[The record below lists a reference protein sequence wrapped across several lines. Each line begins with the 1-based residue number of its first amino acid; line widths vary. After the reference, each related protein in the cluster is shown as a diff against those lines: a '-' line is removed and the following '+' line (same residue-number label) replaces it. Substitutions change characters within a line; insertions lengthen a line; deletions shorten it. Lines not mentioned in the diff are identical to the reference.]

1 MWKFFTVATVVLKV
15 SLVVIP
21 VVSQAETR
29 RALLVGIDQYTSPK
43 SEEVSPAATKTFS
56 GNTEAASSAKLP
68 GRSGWRNLRGA
79 VNDVEAIQKVL
90 KKYGFKEEDILVLK
104 NGDATREGI
113 LTALRRHLIEPAV
126 PGDVHVFYYAGHGSQ
141 VVNSQS
147 LELDKKDETI
157 VPVDTQKGEA
167 VGESRDIRDKE
178 LRRLFNDIIDKG
190 AVLTVFFDSCQSGS
204 IARGLTLE
212 EEGRFLPPDPRDVA
226 RGVGAETADP
236 RPAPEARGALIFSA
250 AQDFGIAHE
259 ETDETLD
266 NKSYGAFTLA
276 LLKVLGTVRPQESAE
291 SIFLRTKSLIR
302 KVQEPVLAGLPE
314 RRQKPLFGVGLA
326 TSSENAV
333 AVRHVQ
339 EDGTVEL
346 EGGFAFGLREKCELK
361 KLGPA
366 ADSQPVRLRV
376 EQVHDWSR
384 TSARVI
390 AGKVE
395 TIRPGDLFV
404 MNLWVTPDQPY
415 LRVWLP
421 PVTPFLELRRL
432 VSEAQTL
439 RNSNR
444 VQWID
449 DLTEE
454 TPTHRLEWNG
464 SSWVLIQP
472 GVPEEK
478 LGKTFTAQQILEKF
492 PAGAKEKVKLFV
504 RFPPF
509 PELVGALNFNKG
521 KERGAIEATT
531 VHQQADYELVGRLNG
546 KTLEY
551 AWVFPNMTREEADQK
566 LPYPVRTKWRATA
579 TTPDSLKAVAGTLRE
594 ETVKIAR
601 IFSWRQLQQ
610 QAPPAEG
617 NFPYTLMLRNVEA
630 QELIPIGTA
639 QAVAAGKHALVL
651 RASEES
657 LKPGV
662 TQRYVYVYAIDRD
675 GTINLLFPRPEKGTV
690 ENYLPYK
697 GDAGKTQKPT
707 EIPLETITIRAP
719 FGLDT
724 YILLTS
730 GDPIPNPT
738 ALEQQ
743 GVGVRGEEP
752 QNPLARFLYGLG
764 SETRGPVVE
773 TPANWS
779 IASFVLRSIPK

>member
-1 MWKFFTVATVVLKV
+1 MRKFFSGTVVALNV
-15 SLVVIP
+15 SLIVIP
-21 VVSQAETR
+21 AVSQAETR
-29 RALLVGIDQYTSPK
+29 RALLVGIDQYISPESK
-43 SEEVSPAATKTFS
+43 ESPPAVTKTSS
-56 GNTEAASSAKLP
+56 GSTGAASAAKLP

-79 VNDVEAIQKVL
+79 VNDIEAFQKIL
-90 KKYGFKEEDILVLK
+90 KKYGFKDEDIRVLK

-113 LTALRRHLIEPAV
+113 LTAIRHHLIEPAT
-126 PGDVHVFYYAGHGSQ
+126 PGDVHIFYYAGHGSQ

-147 LELDKKDETI
+147 SELDKKDETI
-157 VPVDTQKGEA
+157 VPVDAKKGEDI
-167 VGESRDIRDKE
+167 GDSRDIRDKE

-190 AVLTVFFDSCQSGS
+190 AVLTVFFDSCYSGS
-204 IARGLTLE
+204 VARGLALE
-212 EEGRFLPPDPRDVA
+212 EEGRFLPSDPRDVA
-226 RGVGAETADP
+226 RGAGAEAPDP

-250 AQDFGIAHE
+250 AQDFGVAHE

-266 NKSYGAFTLA
+266 NKPYGAFTLA

-302 KVQEPVLAGLPE
+302 KVQEPVFAGSPG
-314 RRQKPLFGVGLA
+314 RRQKPLFGVGQA
-326 TSSENAV
+326 TSSESAV
-333 AVRHVQ
+333 AVRDVLN
-339 EDGTVEL
+339 DGTVEL
-346 EGGFAFGLREKCELK
+346 QGGFAFGLREKCELK
-361 KLGPA
+361 KLGSA
-366 ADSQPVRLRV
+366 VNSQLVRVRV
-376 EQVHDWSR
+376 EQVHGWSSA
-384 TSARVI
+384 SARVI

-395 TIRPGDLFV
+395 TIQPGDLFV
-404 MNLWVTPDQPY
+404 MDLWVTPDQPY

-421 PVTPFLELRRL
+421 PVVPLPELRRL
-432 VSEAQTL
+432 IAEAQAL

-444 VQWID
+444 IQWID
-449 DLTEE
+449 DPTEE
-454 TPTHRLEWNG
+454 TPTYRLEWNG
-464 SSWVLIQP
+464 SSWVLVQP
-472 GVPEEK
+472 EVLEEK
-478 LGKTFTAQQILEKF
+478 LGKTFTAKQLLEKF
-492 PAGAKEKVKLFV
+492 PTGAKEKAKLFV

-509 PELVGALNFNKG
+509 PELLGALNLNKG
-521 KERGAIEATT
+521 KERGAIETT
-531 VHQQADYELVGRLNG
+531 TIRQQADYELVGRLNG

-566 LPYPVRTKWRATA
+566 LPHPVRTKWRMAA
-579 TTPDSLKAVAGTLRE
+579 TTPDSVKTAAGNLQE

-617 NFPYTLMLRNVEA
+617 NFPYTLMLRNVET
-630 QELIPIGTA
+630 QELIPIGIA
-639 QAVAAGKHALVL
+639 QAVAAGKYTLVL
-651 RASEES
+651 QASEEG

-675 GTINLLFPRPEKGTV
+675 GAVNLLFPRPERGTV

-697 GDAGKTQKPT
+697 GDAGKTQKPS

-752 QNPLARFLYGLG
+752 KNPLARFLYGLG
-764 SETRGPVVE
+764 SETRGPVVK

-779 IASFVLRSIPK
+779 VASFVLRSVPE